1 MISAKRETMKPE
13 SRTRVDSQSVLEKL
27 DERSSTIERTKSDN
41 SLSSR
46 TARTKNGKSAVPTVK
61 NTKRKRD
68 AESKIQVDTAVKNL
82 INLAKYEIDVD
93 PYRGIFD
100 DNHAE
105 YFAKC
110 ANALTTFSISKIHDE
125 EGSCCPCVNSWIQE
139 EKEQQ
144 KSAIERSRKAKK
156 RKSSIVGPKVKS
168 KRKGRSGKQNDSSKD
183 TSEDVK
189 PREVAS
195 DGNSRRT
202 AVVRRNSSP
211 SFACSCDFNP
221 FCLASVGGVV
231 DAILNK
237 GAFSRLVNQDIDSK
251 AKEDEIEEVTENSK
265 ASTSI
270 TENGE
275 VENLEPTSSTNKFE
289 MNENSSAD
297 ISGCIVSTA
306 AKSHD
311 DLQLRKMV
319 QVDTDKVMH
328 HLKTVVLPEIDDDDV
343 DHVLS
348 AAKEWHKNL
357 LYNGNERQLK
367 DDKFGY
373 CGPVGLRNLGA
384 TCYLNSQLQCLAA
397 NLPFIDGVFSWNVN
411 KDDTNQMVLVI
422 SKLQSV
428 LAQMIH
434 GPQNIECTDE
444 FSASMH
450 LENNEMQ
457 DPNEF
462 ARLLFDRMHESFQ
475 QLSATQQNCANLRN
489 LLPSIFRGAFTYQ
502 TTCLRCNNASRRKED
517 FMDLNL
523 PIVVEKNSSKELTV
537 EFLLD
542 EYFQPEQMG
551 GENKYRC
558 ENCQDVCDAE
568 RVVSLDTAPPVLNI
582 QLARYVFDMK
592 TFRKRK
598 LTNKILLPKSLQLK
612 STNGETDVI
621 YILYAVQNHRGSSAY
636 TGHYVAEVMD
646 WTTGVWFECD
656 DEKVSLLQ
664 HGPNSSY
671 DPDRTATTRLKGG
684 TSDAYNIFYVEESYL
699 QEGVKGFID
708 KTISSPA
715 EGIVGM
721 VSEDRKRSFAL
732 QKE

>member
-1 MISAKRETMKPE
+1 MKPE
-13 SRTRVDSQSVLEKL
+13 SRTGTNSQSVLEKL
-27 DERSSTIERTKSDN
+27 DERSHTIERTN
-41 SLSSR
+41 SEHSLPSR
-46 TARTKNGKSAVPTVK
+46 TTRTKSGNSRAPTVK

-68 AESKIQVDTAVKNL
+68 AELKFQVETAVKNL
-82 INLAKYEIDVD
+82 INLANYEINVD

-105 YFAKC
+105 YFTEC
-110 ANALTTFSISKIHDE
+110 ANALTTFSISKMHDE
-125 EGSCCPCVNSWIQE
+125 EVSCCPCVNSWIQD
-139 EKEQQ
+139 EKE
-144 KSAIERSRKAKK
+144 KAAIEKSRKAKK
-156 RKSSIVGPKVKS
+156 RRSGIGPKS
-168 KRKGRSGKQNDSSKD
+168 KRKGKSGKQHNSSMD
-183 TSEDVK
+183 TSEDAK
-189 PREVAS
+189 AEEVVI
-195 DGNSRRT
+195 DENSCKT

-211 SFACSCDFNP
+211 SFVCSCDFNP

-231 DAILNK
+231 DGILNK
-237 GAFSRLVNQDIDSK
+237 GAISRLGNQDVDSK
-251 AKEDEIEEVTENSK
+251 ADEDEMEVLADNSK

-275 VENLEPTSSTNKFE
+275 VEIHEPTSSTNKLE
-289 MNENSSAD
+289 TNENSSVD
-297 ISGCIVSTA
+297 ISGHIVSTA
-306 AKSHD
+306 AETYS
-311 DLQLRKMV
+311 DLKLRKVV
-319 QVDTDKVMH
+319 QVNTDKVIH
-328 HLKTVVLPEIDDDDV
+328 HLKTVVLPETDDDDV

-357 LYNGNERQLK
+357 LYTGNDLQLK
-367 DDKFGY
+367 DDTFGY

-397 NLPFIDGVFSWNVN
+397 NLPFVDGVFGWNVN
-411 KDDTNQMVLVI
+411 KDDTNQMILVI

-434 GPQNIECTDE
+434 GPHDIACTDE
-444 FSASMH
+444 FSSSMH

-475 QLSATQQNCANLRN
+475 QISATQQNCANLRN

-502 TTCLRCNNASRRKED
+502 TTCLRCNNASRRRED

-542 EYFQPEQMG
+542 EYFKPEQMG
-551 GENKYRC
+551 GDNKYRC
-558 ENCQDVCDAE
+558 ENCQDACDAE
-568 RVVSLDTAPPVLNI
+568 RAVSLDTAPPVLNI

-612 STNGETDVI
+612 STNGETDVN

-646 WTTGVWFECD
+646 WTTGVWFEYD

-671 DPDRTATTRLKGG
+671 DPDRTSSTRLKGG

-699 QEGVKGFID
+699 QEHVKGFID
-708 KTISSPA
+708 ETASSLV